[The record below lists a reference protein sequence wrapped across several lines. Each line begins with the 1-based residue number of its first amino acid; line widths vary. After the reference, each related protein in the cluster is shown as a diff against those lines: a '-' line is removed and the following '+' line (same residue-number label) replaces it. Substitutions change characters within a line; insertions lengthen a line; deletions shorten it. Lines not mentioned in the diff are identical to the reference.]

1 MDTTVVANPG
11 GRQSGTGTPFSVSEL
26 AGAEMDRLIQMAKDE
41 KGSGVRKQVILKE
54 LVRGE
59 VIFP

>member
-11 GRQSGTGTPFSVSEL
+11 GHKSGTGTPSSVSEL
-26 AGAEMDRLIQMAKDE
+26 VGAETDRLIQMAKDE
-41 KGSGVRKQVILKE
+41 KGYGVRKQVILKE

-59 VIFP
+59 VI